1 MIVAMQR
8 LARRT
13 MMVMGLWAV
22 ASLGWLAAVASV
34 AWRQIEAQVAAGLEV
49 ARDVAALDC
58 EGAPAAIA
66 ECLINAEMA
75 VGVSWGDIAAV
86 AWQYEAV
93 TIVAWFFLPPL
104 GLLLA
109 ALLVMRASAAKWRV
123 ASSRP
128 ATWST
133 LLAAFSPA
141 RPAVR

>member
-93 TIVAWFFLPPL
+93 TIVAWFFL
-104 GLLLA
+104 
-109 ALLVMRASAAKWRV
+109 AAKWRV